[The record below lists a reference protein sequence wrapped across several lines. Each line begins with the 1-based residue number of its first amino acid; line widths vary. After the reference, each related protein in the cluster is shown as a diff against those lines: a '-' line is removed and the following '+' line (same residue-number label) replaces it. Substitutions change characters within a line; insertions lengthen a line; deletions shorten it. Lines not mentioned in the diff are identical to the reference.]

1 VREEMDLQLGDV
13 ADGVVLGGA
22 VALDGRVGGR
32 VVVDVGA
39 VRGDAG
45 AGVAADVPCRQRRQ
59 LELGEDS
66 VQRRRCNTTPKTGF
80 TLPTKM
86 QQPTIRHFTSRKGK
100 KKKHRSDGFERG
112 PTVTMKKPP
121 QAKPHVV
128 SDLSLASK
136 RRAKSK
142 AKYHV
147 DELAAVRLTFQP
159 SLWEGAG
166 SL

>member
-59 LELGEDS
+59 LELGEHS

-80 TLPTKM
+80 TLPTNM
-86 QQPTIRHFTSRKGK
+86 QPLSTQQPWPSGGGWPDNNTPCQKKRKE
-100 KKKHRSDGFERG
+100 KHRSDGR
-112 PTVTMKKPP
+112 TRT
-121 QAKPHVV
+121 
-128 SDLSLASK
+128 
-136 RRAKSK
+136 
-142 AKYHV
+142 
-147 DELAAVRLTFQP
+147 
-159 SLWEGAG
+159 
-166 SL
+166 

>member
-1 VREEMDLQLGDV
+1 MPQAQHKKGSIGREICGAPGVREEMDLQLGDV

-59 LELGEDS
+59 LELGEHS

-80 TLPTKM
+80 TLPTNM
-86 QQPTIRHFTSRKGK
+86 QPLSTQQLLGRPGAGGPTTIRHVTSKEKKRKTPIG
-100 KKKHRSDGFERG
+100 RTDPNVNPR
-112 PTVTMKKPP
+112 
-121 QAKPHVV
+121 
-128 SDLSLASK
+128 
-136 RRAKSK
+136 
-142 AKYHV
+142 
-147 DELAAVRLTFQP
+147 
-159 SLWEGAG
+159 
-166 SL
+166 